1 MIKAAHKKVQRESF
15 VRYVPEVIDTPQEE
29 IEAEA
34 YARQMRPDCTFLRTG
49 FAPMAKRSNAKPS
62 LRRLDILKTV
72 RKAGGLM
79 PSRPFRNRSK
89 YSRKNKHKKPLD

>member
-34 YARQMRPDCTFLRTG
+34 YARQMRPDCL
-49 FAPMAKRSNAKPS
+49 SSEQDSHQWQNA
-62 LRRLDILKTV
+62 
-72 RKAGGLM
+72 LM
-79 PSRPFRNRSK
+79 QSIVFG
-89 YSRKNKHKKPLD
+89 D